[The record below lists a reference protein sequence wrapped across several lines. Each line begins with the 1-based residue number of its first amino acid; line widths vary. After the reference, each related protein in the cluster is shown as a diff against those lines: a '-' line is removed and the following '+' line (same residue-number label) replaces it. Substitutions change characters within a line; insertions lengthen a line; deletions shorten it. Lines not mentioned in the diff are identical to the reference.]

1 MTKRPKHVHS
11 KHVSK
16 NKVNRVMVLGEANG
30 VYKFNPSSNAD
41 TTLTYIYFNQ
51 QTTNILLREQ
61 WNYGIKEKITF

>member
-1 MTKRPKHVHS
+1 
-11 KHVSK
+11 
-16 NKVNRVMVLGEANG
+16 MVLGEANG